1 MYNFLLQMDNQLKPH
16 KETLLTIGI
25 ILLAISMTTISYFLV
40 RTINNIDNNFSNLN
54 TKIYNERNERIDE
67 DEKIRLMIDNKIDR
81 REFNIHMES
90 IIEIKKDMRIMRE
103 DIKSLLQK

>member
-1 MYNFLLQMDNQLKPH
+1 MYNFLLQMDNQLRPH

-25 ILLAISMTTISYFLV
+25 ILLSVSMTIISYFLV
-40 RTINNIDNNFSNLN
+40 RTINSIDNNFSDVNA
-54 TKIYNERNERIDE
+54 KIRNERIEPIDE

-90 IIEIKKDMRIMRE
+90 INEIKEDMRIMRG